1 MYVLYDV
8 LLGLRG
14 YMYPGINLKIRK
26 MLCIPAVVV
35 CAVVYMCVCV
45 CVCVRKCVRTVF
57 LLNDI
62 SNDMKL
68 IRDVFLS
75 EITERVVKSQHNF
88 AVSS

>member
-26 MLCIPAVVV
+26 MLPAVVV

-45 CVCVRKCVRTVF
+45 CVCAEMCADCILTQRH
-57 LLNDI
+57 
-62 SNDMKL
+62 
-68 IRDVFLS
+68 
-75 EITERVVKSQHNF
+75 QQ
-88 AVSS
+88 

>member
-1 MYVLYDV
+1 
-8 LLGLRG
+8 
-14 YMYPGINLKIRK
+14 MYPGINLKIRK
-26 MLCIPAVVV
+26 MLPAVVV

-45 CVCVRKCVRTVF
+45 CVRKCVQTVF

>member
-1 MYVLYDV
+1 
-8 LLGLRG
+8 
-14 YMYPGINLKIRK
+14 MYPGINLKIRK
-26 MLCIPAVVV
+26 MLPAVVV
-35 CAVVYMCVCV
+35 CAVVYMCV